1 MSSISPNQVTH
12 IPVFN
17 GTNAY
22 QYLVDQC
29 DFGPRPPGSENLSF
43 CRAMISETFEAAG
56 WNVSLQNF
64 TYMEVDCVNI
74 VTTWASSTTSPV
86 ILGAHYDTRPNATS
100 ESLQANRNEPVL
112 GANDGASGVAVLMEL
127 ANSLPE
133 SVRSSVEIVLF
144 DAEDSGQ
151 IDGWDWIQ
159 GSTYYVSQLS
169 TARISSIQAM
179 ILADMVGDENLRLP
193 REGSSTTSLQNTLWD
208 IANQLGHND
217 TFLDT
222 SGGSIIDDH
231 RPFLAAGIPAVDLI
245 HYPFPQTWHTLE
257 DTPDKCSAES
267 LQVVGE
273 VLEVFI
279 VEHAAS
285 GTTYPVN
292 DSTLLL
298 VAAGVIVIIAV
309 PLIVLIMKRR

>member
-1 MSSISPNQVTH
+1 
-12 IPVFN
+12 
-17 GTNAY
+17 
-22 QYLVDQC
+22 
-29 DFGPRPPGSENLSF
+29 
-43 CRAMISETFEAAG
+43 MISETFEATG
-56 WNVSLQNF
+56 WSVSFQNF

-74 VTTWASSTTSPV
+74 IATWASSTTSPV
-86 ILGAHYDTRPNATS
+86 VLGAHYDTRPNATS
-100 ESLQANRNEPVL
+100 ESLLADRNKPVL

-151 IDGWDWIQ
+151 IAGWDWIQ

-169 TARISSIQAM
+169 TARINSLQAM

-193 REGSSTTSLQNTLWD
+193 RETSSTTSLQDTLWD

-222 SGGSIIDDH
+222 NGGSIIDDH

-245 HYPFPQTWHTLE
+245 HHPFPQTWHTLE

-267 LQVVGE
+267 LQTVGE
-273 VLEVFI
+273 VLEVFV
-279 VEHAAS
+279 VEHANS
-285 GTTYPVN
+285 GTTFPVD
-292 DSTLLL
+292 DSTFLW
-298 VAAGVIVIIAV
+298 VSIGVIVVIAA